1 MKESY
6 FYQALKQV
14 AGTNPPDFMKSVT
27 VGQYCHNFG
36 DAPSDELHTWAV
48 DKSNL
53 PWCTGM
59 GVIDA
64 AIALVKD
71 AEGNANIV
79 ESDHASES
87 LCLSHG
93 KHMFVTFGDDISERC
108 NWCGCL
114 KEGE

>member
-14 AGTNPPDFMKSVT
+14 AGANPPEFMKSIT
-27 VGQYCHNFG
+27 VNEYCHHFG
-36 DAPSDELHTWAV
+36 DTPSDELHNWAV

-64 AIALVKD
+64 AIALVND
-71 AEGNANIV
+71 AESNANII
-79 ESDHASES
+79 ESDHAEDE

-93 KHMFVTFGDDISERC
+93 KHMWIPFGSPAVVRC
-108 NWCGCL
+108 NWCGGS
-114 KEGE
+114 KK